1 MSEPVVSLSLRAW
14 PADFPDAVAI
24 QRGVPYDSSAD
35 SVMYRQAMGELA
47 RTRGWAVHFYYAK
60 HVETAPL
67 RR

>member
-47 RTRGWAVHFYYAK
+47 RTRG
-60 HVETAPL
+60 
-67 RR
+67 